1 AVSNRFCEAWMQV
14 FLSACDAGNPFLFRQ
29 KLENFKLKV
38 IQDMNILKRLIRQ
51 AESSHYSLFRCYNFL
66 KNCGNGDLLLRIV
79 KVELPEVPIVILL
92 HVPLTVTPG
101 HLAGGCAE
109 GTGRMTTTPTLS
121 PYSDTLLSKNFRGH
135 TGQNHVTPPLCA
147 LQVWSCER
155 PHRAPNK

>member
-79 KVELPEVPIVILL
+79 KVELPEARSVVGVREECL
-92 HVPLTVTPG
+92 
-101 HLAGGCAE
+101 
-109 GTGRMTTTPTLS
+109 
-121 PYSDTLLSKNFRGH
+121 
-135 TGQNHVTPPLCA
+135 TPPL
-147 LQVWSCER
+147 
-155 PHRAPNK
+155 HHAPPMTAPREGGAAR